1 MISFKKIKPEIRVI
15 AFDDGPFEFRGEG
28 KTILI
33 GAVFRGGQF
42 MDGLLKAEIEIDG
55 LDAEG
60 KIISLVRKCKFKD
73 GRVIMLDGIT
83 FAGFNIVNIQKIFE
97 KTKLPVIAVTRK
109 KIDFEKFFAAAAKT
123 SRPAKILECVRAAGT
138 VYTADFKLGNKKG
151 KFFFQCAGLQPR
163 DAAEILSVCTT
174 RAFVPEPL
182 RVAHLIASGVVLGQ
196 SVGRA

>member
-1 MISFKKIKPEIRVI
+1 MISFKKIKPEIRVL
-15 AFDDGPFEFRGEG
+15 AFDDGPFEFHEKG

-42 MDGLLKAEIEIDG
+42 MDGLLKEEIEIDG
-55 LDAEG
+55 SNAEE
-60 KIISLVRKCKFKD
+60 KIISSVKKCKFKD
-73 GRVIMLDGIT
+73 LRVIMLDGIT

-109 KIDFEKFFAAAAKT
+109 KIDFEKFFAAATKT
-123 SRPAKILECVRAAGT
+123 EKPTKILECARAAGT
-138 VYTADFKLGNKKG
+138 VYTAEFSLQKKKG

-182 RVAHLIASGVVLGQ
+182 RCAHLIASGVVLGE